1 MSAAMKSEVVRS
13 MGCPVELDG
22 EVGVDEGAVVGFRKQ
37 EDVGVG
43 HVSAKDTLVHPYRGA
58 P

>member
-1 MSAAMKSEVVRS
+1 